1 MKPYLLPRL
10 RDILFLAVFTAAI
23 LLGPRMLNQ
32 DGDLPRHLTIGR
44 LVLQTG
50 SVPTLDVF
58 SYTNTG
64 KPFAPHEWLAGLVF
78 YGLYSILGLNGI
90 VILAATLLATTFTL
104 VYSNAVSQIGIR
116 LPVFFLVAWG
126 AVVSSLHWIT
136 RPHLFTMLFLALW
149 LIWTEK
155 LSRGENTRL
164 WYFPAL
170 MLFWANMHGE
180 FIAGFLV
187 LFAYMAG
194 WTWDFLFAREAAS
207 LEAGKRLGLAF
218 VLSFAVTFINPVVL
232 RTWTTV
238 LGYVNNKYLIAHTNE
253 TVPPNFAEPKFLLLL
268 GLLAFSIFLLAVK
281 RRKMRVS
288 AGFLL
293 AGFSAMAL
301 LSARNVHLYGVVAPF
316 VLAPTLAGSQDVP
329 LVQRLETLF
338 EQVESRLKGILWPVG
353 TVLLFGILLVATPLG
368 KVNRFDPA
376 FFPVEAVAWLK
387 QNPQKGNVFNA
398 FDWGGYLL
406 FNLWPD
412 QHVFID
418 SQTDVYGEEF
428 TRKYEQ
434 VILMNSG
441 WQEVLTTYNVAW
453 VIIPQDWP
461 LAKGL
466 AAEGWQ
472 EAYRDGTAIILI
484 K

>member
-1 MKPYLLPRL
+1 MRPYLFPRL
-10 RDILFLAVFTAAI
+10 RDILFLAIFTAAI

-50 SVPTLDVF
+50 SVPTQDIF

-64 KPFAPHEWLAGLVF
+64 KPFAPHEWLSGVVF

-104 VYSNAVSQIGIR
+104 IYSRAVSQTGIR

-136 RPHLFTMLFLALW
+136 RPHLFTMLFLTLW
-149 LIWTEK
+149 LIWMEK
-155 LSRGENTRL
+155 LSRDENVRL

-187 LFAYMAG
+187 LFAYLAG
-194 WTWDFLFAREAAS
+194 WVWDFLFSREAAS
-207 LEAGKRLGLAF
+207 LQAGKRLGLAF
-218 VLSFAVTFINPVVL
+218 VLSFAVTLINPVGL

-238 LGYVNNKYLIAHTNE
+238 LGYVNNKYLISHTNE
-253 TVPPNFAEPKFLLLL
+253 TIPPNFTEPKFLVLLV
-268 GLLAFSIFLLAVK
+268 LLAFSVFLLAVK
-281 RRKMRVS
+281 RDKMRAS
-288 AGFLL
+288 EGFLL
-293 AGFSAMAL
+293 AGFSAMSL

-316 VLAPTLAGSQDVP
+316 VLASTLAGSQDSPIVK
-329 LVQRLETLF
+329 RLETLF
-338 EQVESRLKGILWPVG
+338 GQVESQLKGILWPVG
-353 TVLLFGILLVATPLG
+353 IILIFGILLVATPLG

-376 FFPVEAVAWLK
+376 FFPVEAVAWLQ
-387 QNPQKGNVFNA
+387 QNPPKGNVFNA

-406 FNLWPD
+406 FNLWPE
-412 QHVFID
+412 QRVFID

-434 VILMNSG
+434 VILMNDG
-441 WQEVLTTYNVAW
+441 WQGVLDDYKVSW

-461 LAKGL
+461 LADGL
-466 AAEGWQ
+466 TAEGWR
-472 EAYRDGTAIILI
+472 EVYRDETAVILV